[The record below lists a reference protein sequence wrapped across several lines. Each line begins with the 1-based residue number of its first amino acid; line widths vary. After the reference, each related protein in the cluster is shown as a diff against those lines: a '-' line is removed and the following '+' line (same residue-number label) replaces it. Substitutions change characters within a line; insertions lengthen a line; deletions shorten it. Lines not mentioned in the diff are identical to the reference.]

1 MGTFNIKYPFFTKIH
16 ANLKFKFN
24 KAYNKLKSHNKDFKI
39 FKVFLLV
46 VDELRNTKREVHF

>member
-39 FKVFLLV
+39 FKIFLLV
-46 VDELRNTKREVHF
+46 VDELRNTKR